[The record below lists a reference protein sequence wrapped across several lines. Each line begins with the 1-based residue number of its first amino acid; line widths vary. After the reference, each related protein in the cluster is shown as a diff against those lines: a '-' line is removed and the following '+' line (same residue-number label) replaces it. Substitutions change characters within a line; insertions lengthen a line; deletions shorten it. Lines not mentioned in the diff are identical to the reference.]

1 VGCGVIIESQGA
13 QITGVRGDPAHPANF
28 GRLCTKG
35 STLHLTASVNVT
47 RQTRLLQPMRRAAR
61 GAAPHATSWD
71 SALDEA
77 ATRLAHIASTR
88 GPDAIGIYISGQLLT
103 EDYYAFNK
111 LAKGLLRTNNVD
123 TNSRLCMS
131 SAVAGYKA
139 TLGADAPPCSYED
152 LDHAATVFIAGS
164 NMAWAH
170 PILFRRL
177 EDARRANPQ
186 QKWIVV
192 DPRRTET
199 AAAADLHL
207 QILPGTDVAL
217 FNGMLHLLLW
227 EGLVDRAYIEAH
239 TTGFDALRDIV
250 RNGTPAETARL
261 CGIQEADLVQ
271 AARWF
276 GGAVAAPGE
285 GAEGA
290 SRRRRPTLS
299 LYCQGLNQSV
309 AGTDKNAALINLHLA
324 TGQIGQPGA
333 GPFSLTGQPNAMGG
347 REVGGL
353 ANLLSAHRDLANLQ
367 HRAEVAALWGLK
379 GGESDVPAEPGKSA
393 VEMFQA
399 AADGEIAALWIACTN
414 PAQSLPDQATVRRA
428 LERAEFV
435 IVQEA
440 FATTATT
447 AYGDLLLP
455 ATTWGEKD
463 GTVTNSE
470 RRISRLR
477 PAVAAPGQARHDWRI
492 AVDVA
497 RRIEALLP
505 PRRTDGATL
514 FPFDTA
520 ESLWNEHREST
531 RGRDLD
537 ITGLSY
543 ARLEGSAPGQG
554 PQQWPLREG
563 EAVGA
568 VRLYADGRFPTP
580 DGRARF
586 AAVAARPLAEKRDA
600 PYPFSLNTGR
610 LRDQWHGMS
619 RTGTLGRLFGHA
631 AEPVVDMHPSDLAR
645 LRMASGDLVQLKSR
659 RGTLVL
665 PAQAST
671 TVAPA
676 QAFVA
681 MHWGDE
687 VLGGRHRGGINA
699 LTSPAFCPQS
709 KQPELKHAAVK
720 ITPAGLPWQLLARAW
735 LPAGVALQRRAALLA
750 ACSEL
755 DYAACMPFGREGA
768 VAEGAR
774 GQGAADG
781 DGGDAGAADA
791 AGLSGNASEAEQG
804 GEGGASKAERLG
816 KGGESG
822 AGVEADHG
830 DDGDDGGDGGHG
842 RQVGVWLRAA
852 APVAPDAAWL
862 ARIEALLGLDAPEVL
877 RYADPK
883 RGQRRSVRLLAHQ
896 VDGQPAGARLQAFL
910 FSGDVQAAG
919 WVSALLLE
927 ELPAQAYGRALLAG
941 TATPPLAVPSRGQ
954 QVCNCFDVSEHE
966 ISATL
971 ARCVGSAE
979 ARLAQLQGAL
989 KCGTNCG
996 SCLPAL
1002 RQQVQRVPA
1011 QTQPAA
1017 QPAAQ
1022 TTVQPA

>member
-1 VGCGVIIESQGA
+1 MNETRSTCPYCGVGCGVIIEAVGA
-13 QITGVRGDPAHPANF
+13 QITGVRGDPDHPANF

-35 STLHLTASVNVT
+35 STLHLTASAGVT
-47 RQTRLLQPMRRAAR
+47 RQTRLLQPMRRLQR
-61 GAAPHATSWD
+61 GAAAETISWD

-77 ATRLAHIASTR
+77 ASKLAHIARTR
-88 GPDAIGIYISGQLLT
+88 GSDAIGIYISGQLLT

-111 LAKGLLRTNNVD
+111 LAKGLLGTNNID

-199 AAAADLHL
+199 AEAADLHL
-207 QILPGTDVAL
+207 QIQPGSDVAL

-227 EGLVDRAYIEAH
+227 EGLVDRPFIDAH

-250 RNGTPAETARL
+250 RNATPADTAKL
-261 CGIQEADLVQ
+261 CGIKEADLVQ

-276 GGAVAAPGE
+276 GGTLD
-285 GAEGA
+285 GASIEMEGA
-290 SRRRRPTLS
+290 SSRRTPTLS

-309 AGTDKNAALINLHLA
+309 SGTDKNAALINLHLA
-324 TGQIGQPGA
+324 SGQIGKPGA

-353 ANLLSAHRDLANLQ
+353 ANLLSAHRELANPQ
-367 HRAEVAALWGLK
+367 HRAEVAVLWGVP
-379 GGESDVPAEPGKSA
+379 DVPAQPGKSA

-428 LERAEFV
+428 LERCEFV
-435 IVQEA
+435 VLQEA
-440 FATTATT
+440 FATTATA
-447 AYGDLLLP
+447 AYADLLLP

-470 RRISRLR
+470 RRISRVR

-497 RRIEALLP
+497 QRIEALLP
-505 PRRTDGATL
+505 RRRTDGATL
-514 FPFDTA
+514 FPFASA

-531 RGRDLD
+531 RGHDLD

-543 ARLEGSAPGQG
+543 AMLDAQG

-563 EAVGA
+563 EATGA
-568 VRLYADGRFPTP
+568 VRLYADGQFPTP

-586 AAVAARPLAEKRDA
+586 AAMQPRPLAERRDA
-600 PYPFSLNTGR
+600 HYPFSLNTGR
-610 LRDQWHGMS
+610 LRDHWHGLS
-619 RTGTLGRLFGHA
+619 RTGTLGRLYGHA
-631 AEPVVDMHPSDLAR
+631 PEPTVDLHPSDLAR
-645 LRMASGDLVQLKSR
+645 LRLKAGDLVKLTSR
-659 RGTLVL
+659 RGSLVL
-665 PAQAST
+665 PAAAST
-671 TVAPA
+671 AVAPT

-687 VLGGRHRGGINA
+687 VLGGRHTGGVNA

-709 KQPELKHAAVK
+709 KQPELKHTALKISPAV
-720 ITPAGLPWQLLARAW
+720 LPWQLLARAW
-735 LPAGVALQRRAALLA
+735 LPAHLALQRRAELLA
-750 ACSEL
+750 ACSTL
-755 DYAACMPFGREGA
+755 DYATCMPFGREPGA
-768 VAEGAR
+768 
-774 GQGAADG
+774 
-781 DGGDAGAADA
+781 
-791 AGLSGNASEAEQG
+791 
-804 GEGGASKAERLG
+804 
-816 KGGESG
+816 
-822 AGVEADHG
+822 
-830 DDGDDGGDGGHG
+830 
-842 RQVGVWLRAA
+842 VGVWLRAA
-852 APVAPDAAWL
+852 APAAPDAEWL
-862 ARIEALLGLDAPEVL
+862 AKIETLLGLEATDVL
-877 RYADPK
+877 RYADVQ
-883 RGQRRSVRLLAHQ
+883 RGQRRSIRLVGHAA
-896 VDGQPAGARLQAFL
+896 GGARVQSFL
-910 FSGDVQAAG
+910 LSGDTQAGG
-919 WVSALLLE
+919 WVSTLLMD
-927 ELPAQAYGRALLAG
+927 ELPAQAFGRALLAG
-941 TATPPLAVPSRGQ
+941 TAHPPVAVAARGV
-954 QVCNCFDVSEHE
+954 QVCNCFDISEPD
-966 ISATL
+966 IGACL
-971 ARCVGSAE
+971 ARCSGTPE
-979 ARLAQLQGAL
+979 QRLAQLQATL
-989 KCGTNCG
+989 KCGTQCG

-1002 RQQVQRVPA
+1002 RQHVARTPA
-1011 QTQPAA
+1011 TAPLEAA
-1017 QPAAQ
+1017 
-1022 TTVQPA
+1022 